1 LIKTK
6 PMKTDRRRLMRR
18 RCSNIKVATI
28 GFGTPWTFAAI
39 HSMLMIAA
47 QGLPGAFPHFE
58 PSHVLM
64 ANLLGSIVTIW
75 AVLRIRDPQLQ
86 FGRYDAIGRFL
97 FAVWQIYAVI
107 HGASG
112 SLGNEMRIK
121 VRLFAP
127 CVVANPRDSGA
138 IAMVR
143 V

>member
-1 LIKTK
+1 MLGIRSKFVRT
-6 PMKTDRRRLMRR
+6 
-18 RCSNIKVATI
+18 KVATI
-28 GFGTPWTFAAI
+28 GFATPWTFAAI

-107 HGASG
+107 HGASVLILG
-112 SLGNEMRIK
+112 FTLFEILFGVIQSLPVADDKELSLAID
-121 VRLFAP
+121 AP
-127 CVVANPRDSGA
+127 CSGNLSS
-138 IAMVR
+138 
-143 V
+143 